1 MRPERFLILTA
12 DDFGLHEAVN
22 EAVELASRAGTLSAA
37 SLMMGAPATADA
49 VRRARELPGL
59 RVGLHLVLTDGTP
72 LLPPADIPALVD
84 AHGRFRNRLFFDGVR
99 YFLLPRARAAAR
111 GRDPGAVPAPSR
123 PPGLPLD
130 HVNAH
135 KHFHIH
141 PSVLGMMLRIGRE
154 FGMQAVRLPYEPS
167 STLGLSRAALA
178 DRIHRFCIWPWLKL
192 MKRRLNAAGLL
203 CCDQLL
209 GIHHSGAMNET
220 LLLAMLRRLPPGV
233 TEIYLHPA
241 TESGMSISAS
251 AGEYL
256 HRDEYDALRS
266 ARVRA
271 ALTHLSHGRGGYL
284 DLLRLRRQRYA
295 A

>member
-22 EAVELASRAGTLSAA
+22 EAIEHASRAGTLQAA

-49 VRRARELPGL
+49 VRRARELQGL

-72 LLPPADIPALVD
+72 LLPAADIPALVD
-84 AHGRFRNRLFFDGVR
+84 AHGRFRDRLFLDGVR
-99 YFLLPRARAAAR
+99 YFLLPRARAQLEREIRAQFRAFE
-111 GRDPGAVPAPSR
+111 AT
-123 PPGLPLD
+123 GLPLD

-141 PSVLGMMLRIGRE
+141 PSILGLILRVGQD
-154 FGMQAVRLPYEPS
+154 FGMHAVRLPYEPS

-178 DRIHRFCIWPWLKL
+178 DRVHWLCIWPWLKL
-192 MKRRLNAAGLL
+192 MKSRLNAAGLL
-203 CCDQLL
+203 TCDQLL

-233 TEIYLHPA
+233 TEIHMHPA
-241 TESGMSISAS
+241 TESGMSISVS
-251 AGEYL
+251 AGEYH
-256 HRDEYDALRS
+256 HRDEYEALRS